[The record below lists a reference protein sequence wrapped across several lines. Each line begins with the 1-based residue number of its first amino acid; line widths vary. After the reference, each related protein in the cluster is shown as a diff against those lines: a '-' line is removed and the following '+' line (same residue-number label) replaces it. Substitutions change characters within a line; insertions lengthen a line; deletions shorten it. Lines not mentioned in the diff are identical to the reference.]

1 MRPLRGLSREK
12 EGEVRP
18 TLALLIESLWNDGAS
33 LKEIAERTGLTKSRV
48 YSYID
53 DHRAACPYRQPS
65 LPHARIVELWN
76 AGLSASEIA
85 AEVGATDRAIYA
97 HAHRYRDEMPR
108 REGGRR
114 KVSTE

>member
-1 MRPLRGLSREK
+1 MRS
-12 EGEVRP
+12 
-18 TLALLIESLWNDGAS
+18 TLAVLIESLWNEGAS
-33 LKEIAERTGLTKSRV
+33 LKEIAERTGMTKNRV

-76 AGLSASEIA
+76 AGLPVAAIA
-85 AEVGATDRAIYA
+85 AEVGATDRAIYS

-108 REGGRR
+108 RRGGRR